1 MLMPQKK
8 KQSHWARLK
17 KKAPKV
23 PDYTCPIIDEVLVRI
38 EKFQDSEKAITAY
51 QLKLIKKRMEQLRT
65 DNDLLRESGMY
76 WYDVAKAH
84 LKDPQN

>member
-1 MLMPQKK
+1 MLMPLKK

-23 PDYTCPIIDEVLVRI
+23 PDYTCPIIDDVLVRV
-38 EKFQDSEKAITAY
+38 EKFQQSDRVISDY
-51 QLKLIKKRMEQLRT
+51 QWKLIKKRMEQLRH
-65 DNDLLRESGMY
+65 DNDTLRESGMY

-84 LKDPQN
+84 LKNPRK

>member
-1 MLMPQKK
+1 MPQKK